1 MVSILQADGKY
12 DVEKGINIGDDGDFW
27 RAGSVLGPGPDVW
40 PNTDSIQGKQ
50 YLTNIKI
57 TIQSNPGFIMT
68 FRVEGINGASRAD
81 GTADDI
87 PVAENMDETGEVLSW
102 ILSLLGGVAAMLGVM
117 VMVL

>member
-1 MVSILQADGKY
+1 MSKKASTLAMTEIFGVQGQS
-12 DVEKGINIGDDGDFW
+12 W
-27 RAGSVLGPGPDVW
+27 GPGR
-40 PNTDSIQGKQ
+40 TSGQILGKQ

-81 GTADDI
+81 GTADDV

-102 ILSLLGGVAAMLGVM
+102 MLSLLGGVAAMLGVM